1 MAAYLMKTSLALLL
15 CASLGDGIPLSS
27 FYSYGS
33 AAGDSTLGAID
44 DGSSPAIASST
55 AFVFYGNSYSTIYV
69 RTLPI
74 AHACICLQWILLRV
88 MLYGF
93 VLVYLSFCV
102 AFVTNGL

>member
-1 MAAYLMKTSLALLL
+1 MAAYLMKTSIALLL

-44 DGSSPAIASST
+44 DGSSPAITSST

-69 RTLPI
+69 SFLP
-74 AHACICLQWILLRV
+74 V
-88 MLYGF
+88 
-93 VLVYLSFCV
+93 
-102 AFVTNGL
+102 